1 MSTPRTRSAWVRD
14 GLVGGIGCIVAAFL
28 LLPGLSI
35 ESAVKWGMGR
45 LFMSDWRYFT
55 VRDDMRANT
64 LAWKAYMDGRD
75 AARER
80 GFEAAVEYFT
90 RAIQLYGPEND
101 TASLPFYH
109 RAWALRAL
117 GRPAEALESDN
128 NAIRLGP
135 KSDRKYFSRAKSYR
149 ALHQYRN
156 ALADYDRA
164 LDEDPDDGD
173 YHMGRGEML
182 DKLGRPHNALKA
194 FTNALD
200 AAERDYKHWLRF
212 YDQHPELSKP
222 EELDRLR
229 RERKRIEA
237 WANAEIGKILN
248 DLGDRDKALEK
259 LNTAI
264 KLRPDYR
271 NAYMNRG
278 WVVEKQ
284 GKIGNASAD
293 AEKAAEL
300 GQKSNWLKRAL
311 DRTRQH

>member
-1 MSTPRTRSAWVRD
+1 M
-14 GLVGGIGCIVAAFL
+14 
-28 LLPGLSI
+28 
-35 ESAVKWGMGR
+35 
-45 LFMSDWRYFT
+45 
-55 VRDDMRANT
+55 
-64 LAWKAYMDGRD
+64 
-75 AARER
+75 
-80 GFEAAVEYFT
+80 
-90 RAIQLYGPEND
+90 
-101 TASLPFYH
+101 
-109 RAWALRAL
+109 

-248 DLGDRDKALEK
+248 DLGDWEKALEK

-278 WVVEKQ
+278 WVFEKQ
-284 GKIGNASAD
+284 GKIGKARAD
-293 AEKAAEL
+293 YEKAAEL